1 MHAKELRSR
10 FASHGEIALLDAR
23 EQGVHYRGHPFYASS
38 APLSRLEMVIADLVP
53 RRSAPIVVFDGG
65 EGLAQKA
72 AARLATLGY
81 SAVQILEGGCDAW
94 RAAGGEL
101 FSGINVPSK

>member
-1 MHAKELRSR
+1 MISKDLRAR
-10 FASHGEIALLDAR
+10 LAGHGELALLDVR

-65 EGLAQKA
+65 EGLTAQA
-72 AARLATLGY
+72 SARLGGLGY
-81 SAVQILEGGCDAW
+81 SDVSILDGGCDAW
-94 RAAGGEL
+94 RAAGG
-101 FSGINVPSK
+101 